1 MNILTATSI
10 VLDNHSGPL
19 TTNSA
24 TIMCAAASN
33 TSVKVISLFIANV
46 DGTNDADISLWDGTY
61 HLAKNIVV
69 PAKST
74 LVFATKDSPIVLEAS
89 QFLKGYASAN
99 NDIEFFISWEII
111 S

>member
-1 MNILTATSI
+1 
-10 VLDNHSGPL
+10 VLVQS
-19 TTNSA
+19 
-24 TIMCAAASN
+24 ASN

-46 DGTNDADISLWDGTY
+46 DGTNDADISLHDGTY
-61 HLAKNIVV
+61 HLAKNITV

-74 LVFATKDSPIVLEAS
+74 LVFATKDSPIVLEAT
-89 QFLKGYASAN
+89 QTLKGYASAN